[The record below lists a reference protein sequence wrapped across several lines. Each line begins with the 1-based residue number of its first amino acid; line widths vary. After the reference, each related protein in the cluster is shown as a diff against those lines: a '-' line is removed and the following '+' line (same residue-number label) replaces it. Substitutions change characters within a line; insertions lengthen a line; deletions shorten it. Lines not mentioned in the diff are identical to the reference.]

1 MRSGWG
7 WISGQC
13 GKCFSFMGKG
23 WAVPALNNS
32 SNMHTTTT
40 VMTANI
46 LLSACA
52 EYWYCSQMFTHINV
66 LILLDIPIMSL
77 RWPQSFP
84 SPGMHPLVLSLPTFY
99 CRLVL
104 WPTASGRRKGWCV
117 TFAIRLDCIRLC
129 AQLHPILCDPQG
141 LQPTK
146 LLCPWN
152 FSDKNTGVSCH
163 SLLQGIIPNQ
173 ESNLG
178 LSHCR

>member
-1 MRSGWG
+1 
-7 WISGQC
+7 
-13 GKCFSFMGKG
+13 MGKG
-23 WAVPALNNS
+23 WAVPARNNS
-32 SNMHTTTT
+32 SNMHTTTS

-46 LLSACA
+46 LLSAYA

-66 LILLDIPIMSL
+66 SILLDNPIMSL
-77 RWPQSFP
+77 RWPPKFP
-84 SPGMHPLVLSLPTFY
+84 ISWYAPPCLVTPHILPTVGLY
-99 CRLVL
+99 GQQHR
-104 WPTASGRRKGWCV
+104 AEGRDGV
-117 TFAIRLDCIRLC
+117 SSAIRLDCIRLC